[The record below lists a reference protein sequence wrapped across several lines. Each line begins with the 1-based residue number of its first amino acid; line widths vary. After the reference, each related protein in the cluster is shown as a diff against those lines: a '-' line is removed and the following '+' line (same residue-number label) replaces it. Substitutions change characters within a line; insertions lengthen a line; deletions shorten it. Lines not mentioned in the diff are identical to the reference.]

1 MFNPKENLLDQQLAE
16 SGLEMQFFKD
26 LITGGAHSR
35 NKAAKK
41 AEKKQREHNERQA
54 RMINAHN
61 DKLDAADRENYHIM
75 RDFSH
80 ESNMRNWER
89 GKEIQDFQYLSQL
102 KQFQKSTAIGNAQIG
117 LNAEAEA
124 LGIAGEQA
132 VIEEAFIQ
140 QQFEHDASMGN
151 LKEAYTQG
159 MFDRR
164 DQQLQLMG
172 IKSKQK
178 FGIANILNEL
188 NQQETQNALQKQST
202 MIDSLVAQGTT
213 QLGQAGKSTAKS
225 TQANMAALQRNL
237 MALDTEMSGRRV
249 SAHLQM
255 AELQADSSLAEMG
268 VGINLERIDNAI
280 ANAEDT
286 AEANLE
292 IQRASME
299 SKINQAERNVS
310 QIRLE
315 RRFAD
320 VNTRAGMMIKPAR
333 LPYDPV
339 PRKPPE
345 RVFVDRM
352 QAIPGFVPPAAQE
365 NLWAAGFNTVASAVS
380 TVATGVGAVNAINQ
394 AGGLGAM
401 AGNLFGT
408 GTQATSNVVSNV
420 TNSSSKLLSGNTL
433 GLSSTIG

>member
-159 MFDRR
+159 MFDRK

-408 GTQATSNVVSNV
+408 GTNVAA
-420 TNSSSKLLSGNTL
+420 NTTQ
-433 GLSSTIG
+433 GLSKAAQAGWPTMRLP

>member
-102 KQFQKSTAIGNAQIG
+102 KQFQKSTAIGNAQLG
-117 LNAEAEA
+117 LNADAER
-124 LGIAGEQA
+124 LGIEGEQA

-140 QQFEHDASMGN
+140 NQFQHDASMAN

-408 GTQATSNVVSNV
+408 GTNVAA
-420 TNSSSKLLSGNTL
+420 NTTQ
-433 GLSSTIG
+433 GLSKAAQAGWPTMRLP

>member
-61 DKLDAADRENYHIM
+61 DKLDAADRANYHMM
-75 RDFSH
+75 RDFTH
-80 ESNMRNWER
+80 ESNMRNWRR

-102 KQFQKSTAIGNAQIG
+102 KQFQKSTAIGNAQLG
-117 LNAEAEA
+117 LNADAER
-124 LGIAGEQA
+124 LGIEGEQA

-140 QQFEHDASMGN
+140 NQFQHDASMAN

-188 NQQETQNALQKQST
+188 NQQETQNVLQKQST
-202 MIDSLVAQGTT
+202 IIDSLVAQGTT

-310 QIRLE
+310 QINLE
-315 RRFAD
+315 RKFAD

-352 QAIPGFVPPAAQE
+352 QAIPGFVPPAQQE
-365 NLWAAGFNTVASAVS
+365 NLWAAGIARVGSAVAAGV
-380 TVATGVGAVNAINQ
+380 TAGAGAIAAGATAGTGVATNIGISAGVGSF
-394 AGGLGAM
+394 LR
-401 AGNLFGT
+401 
-408 GTQATSNVVSNV
+408 
-420 TNSSSKLLSGNTL
+420 
-433 GLSSTIG
+433 

>member
-159 MFDRR
+159 MFDRK

-310 QIRLE
+310 QINLE
-315 RRFAD
+315 RKFAD

-380 TVATGVGAVNAINQ
+380 TVATGVNAMSAIGN
-394 AGGLGAM
+394 AGGLG
-401 AGNLFGT
+401 NL
-408 GTQATSNVVSNV
+408 VSNV
-420 TNSSSKLLSGNTL
+420 FPK
-433 GLSSTIG
+433 STVP

>member
-1 MFNPKENLLDQQLAE
+1 MFNPKDNLLDQQLAV

-41 AEKKQREHNERQA
+41 AEKKQREYNEKIA
-54 RMINAHN
+54 KLTNEHN
-61 DKLDAADRENYHIM
+61 DKLDAADKENYHMM

-80 ESNMRNWER
+80 ESNMQNWQR
-89 GKEIQDFQYLSQL
+89 SSEIQDFQYLSQL
-102 KQFQKSTAIGNAQIG
+102 QQFQKSQAIGNAQMG

-124 LGIAGEQA
+124 QGIQSEQS

-140 QQFEHDASMGN
+140 NQFEHDASMGN

-164 DQQLQLMG
+164 DQQIQLRG

-178 FGIANILNEL
+178 FGIANLQNEL
-188 NQQETQNALQKQST
+188 KQQSTQNAMQKESA
-202 MIDSLVAQGTT
+202 MIDSLVAQGTA
-213 QLGQAGKSTAKS
+213 QLGQAGKSTAKGV
-225 TQANMAALQRNL
+225 QANMAALQRSL

-255 AELQADSSLAEMG
+255 AELQADASLAEAS

-286 AEANLE
+286 AAGNLE
-292 IQRASME
+292 VQRANMK
-299 SKINQAERNVS
+299 SKIGQAERNIK
-310 QIRLE
+310 QISLE
-315 RRFAD
+315 RNFAD
-320 VNTRAGMMIKPAR
+320 VNTKAGMMIFPKR
-333 LPYDPV
+333 LDYDPV

-352 QAIPGFVPPAAQE
+352 EAIPGFVPPAAKE
-365 NLWAAGFNTVASAVS
+365 NLWAAGFNTIAGAVG
-380 TVATGVGAVNAINQ
+380 TVATGVGAINSINQ
-394 AGGLGAM
+394 AGGLGNM
-401 AGNLFGT
+401 MSNLFKGK
-408 GTQATSNVVSNV
+408 ATSVKAPFTGSSIFVS
-420 TNSSSKLLSGNTL
+420 
-433 GLSSTIG
+433 

>member
-41 AEKKQREHNERQA
+41 AEKKQREYNEKVA
-54 RMINAHN
+54 RLTNEHN
-61 DKLDAADRENYHIM
+61 DKLDAADRENYHMM

-80 ESNMRNWER
+80 ESNMRNWQR

-102 KQFQKSTAIGNAQIG
+102 KQFQKSTAIGKAQLG

-124 LGIAGEQA
+124 LGIEGERA

-140 QQFEHDASMGN
+140 NQFQHDASMAN

-164 DQQLQLMG
+164 EQNLQLRG
-172 IKSKQK
+172 IKDKER
-178 FGIANILNEL
+178 FGIANVVNEL
-188 NQQETQNALQKQST
+188 KVQETQNVLQKEAS
-202 MIDSLVAQGTT
+202 MIDSLVARGTA
-213 QLGQAGKSTAKS
+213 QLGQAGKSSAKGV
-225 TQANMAALQRNL
+225 QANMAALQRSL

-255 AELQADSSLAEMG
+255 AELQADASLAEAS
-268 VGINLERIDNAI
+268 VGLNLERIDNAI
-280 ANAEDT
+280 ENAEGE
-286 AEANLE
+286 AAANLE
-292 IQRASME
+292 IQRANMK
-299 SKINQAERNVS
+299 SKISQTERNIK
-310 QIRLE
+310 QISLE
-315 RRFAD
+315 RSFAD
-320 VNTRAGMMIKPAR
+320 VNTRAGMMIFPKR
-333 LPYDPV
+333 LDYDPA

-352 QAIPGFVPPAAQE
+352 EAIPGFVPPAAQE
-365 NLWAAGFNTVASAVS
+365 NLWAAGFNTVAGAVS
-380 TVATGVGAVNAINQ
+380 TVAGVASAGAAVKN
-394 AGGLGAM
+394 AGGLGNIAK
-401 AGNLFGT
+401 NIF
-408 GTQATSNVVSNV
+408 
-420 TNSSSKLLSGNTL
+420 
-433 GLSSTIG
+433 

>member
-159 MFDRR
+159 MFDRK

-380 TVATGVGAVNAINQ
+380 TVATGVNAMSAIGN
-394 AGGLGAM
+394 AGGLG
-401 AGNLFGT
+401 NL
-408 GTQATSNVVSNV
+408 VSNV
-420 TNSSSKLLSGNTL
+420 FPK
-433 GLSSTIG
+433 STVP